1 METAIK
7 KKPGKKS
14 QLETNIIIQI
24 NDLQAQIELLLNKRM
39 EIEADVAAKKN
50 AVNTLENLL
59 KLQ

>member
-1 METAIK
+1 METTK
-7 KKPGKKS
+7 KRTGRKS
-14 QLETNIIIQI
+14 QLEINIEAQI
-24 NDLQAQIELLLNKRM
+24 HDLRSQIELLLNKRM

>member
-1 METAIK
+1 METTK
-7 KKPGKKS
+7 KRTGRKS
-14 QLETNIIIQI
+14 QLEINIDIQI
-24 NDLQAQIELLLNKRM
+24 NDLKAQIELLLNKRM